1 VNLFDVVLIVV
12 AVGYAVSG
20 FRQGFLVGALGV
32 VGLIGGGVAGAAIAP
47 AALSEF
53 APSVTIS
60 LAALA
65 IVLVGALLGQTIGA
79 SIGAAIRDKV
89 TWEPAH
95 FLDATGGAAL
105 SVVAML
111 VVAWILG
118 SAVAGAQFGD
128 VSRTVRT
135 SKVLGTVDKL
145 MPRGAE
151 QALLAFSRVVDPGL
165 FPRYLEPFAPERIAP
180 ARPPTAAVLRDSD
193 VVRAGRSVVRVTGV
207 AEQCSR
213 SLEGSGFVYGTERVM
228 TNAHVVAGV
237 TDPQVE
243 TAGGRSY
250 DAEVVLYDPDRD
262 VAVLAVPGL
271 ELRPLTLDDG
281 AEPGDQGAVLGY
293 PGNGPFTGAPA
304 RVRAEQRLQGPD
316 IYGGRQVVRNVFSLY
331 AEVRPGNSGGP
342 LVSVDGTVT
351 GLIFAASVEDSRTGY
366 ALTVE
371 EVQSDAR
378 AGEQA
383 SSEVSTGGCA

>member
-1 VNLFDVVLIVV
+1 MNVFDVVLIVV

-60 LAALA
+60 LAALG

-79 SIGAAIRDKV
+79 SIGAAIRDRV

-95 FLDATGGAAL
+95 FVDATGGAVL

-135 SKVLGTVDKL
+135 SKVLSAVDKL

-165 FPRYLEPFAPERIAP
+165 FPRYLEPFAPEQITP
-180 ARPPTAAVLRDSD
+180 ARPPTSAVLRDSD
-193 VVRAGRSVVRVTGV
+193 VVQAGRSVVRVTGV

-213 SLEGSGFVYGTERVM
+213 SLEGSGFVYESERVM

-237 TDPQVE
+237 SDPQVE

-271 ELRPLTLDDG
+271 ELRALTLDDG
-281 AEPGDQGAVLGY
+281 AQSGDQGAVLGY

-304 RVRAEQRLQGPD
+304 RVRSEQRLQGPD
-316 IYGGRQVVRNVFSLY
+316 IYGDNQVVRNVFSLY

-342 LVSVDGTVT
+342 LVSTDGTVI
-351 GLIFAASVEDSRTGY
+351 GLVFAASVEDSSTGY

-378 AGEQA
+378 AGVRA
-383 SSEVSTGGCA
+383 NSEVSTGGCA

>member
-1 VNLFDVVLIVV
+1 MNLFDVVLVLV

-32 VGLIGGGVAGAAIAP
+32 AGLIGGGVAGAAIAP
-47 AALSEF
+47 VVLRSF
-53 APSVTIS
+53 NPSVTVS

-65 IVLVGALLGQTIGA
+65 IVLVIALLGQTFGA
-79 SIGAAIRDKV
+79 TIGAALRDRV

-95 FLDATGGAAL
+95 LLDATGGAAL

-135 SKVLGTVDKL
+135 SKVLSVVNEI
-145 MPRGAE
+145 MPRSAE
-151 QALLAFSRVVDPGL
+151 QALLAFSRVVDPSI
-165 FPRYLEPFAPERIAP
+165 FPRYLEPFAPEQIAP
-180 ARPPTAAVLRDSD
+180 ARPPTTAVINDRD
-193 VVRAGRSVVRVTGV
+193 VVAAGHSVVRVTGV
-207 AEQCSR
+207 AMSCSR
-213 SLEGSGFVYGTERVM
+213 SLEGSGFVYDRGRVM

-237 TDPQVE
+237 KEPRVQ
-243 TAGGRSY
+243 TANGRSY
-250 DAEVVLYDPDRD
+250 DAEVVLYDPERD
-262 VAVLAVPGL
+262 VAILAVPDL
-271 ELRPLTLDDG
+271 DLRPLTLDDG
-281 AEPGDQGAVLGY
+281 AGPGDEGAVLGY
-293 PGNGPFTGAPA
+293 PGNGPFTAAPA

-331 AEVRPGNSGGP
+331 AQVRPGNSGGP
-342 LVSVDGTVT
+342 LISSTGTVT
-351 GLIFAASVEDSRTGY
+351 GLVFAASVEDNRTGY

-378 AGEQA
+378 EGAGA
-383 SSEVSTGGCA
+383 SGAVSTGGCA